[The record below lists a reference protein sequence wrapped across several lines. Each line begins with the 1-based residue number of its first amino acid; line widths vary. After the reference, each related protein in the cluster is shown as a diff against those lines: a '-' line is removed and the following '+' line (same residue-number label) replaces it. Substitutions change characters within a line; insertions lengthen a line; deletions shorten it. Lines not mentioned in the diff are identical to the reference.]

1 MARVLIRHVFV
12 TPNSFQNELFDEFS
26 CSLSG
31 ISIGATI
38 AESVSIMDVLSAA
51 AASGMRAR
59 LESLDTLANNLANAS
74 APGFKADR
82 EFYNTYLASE
92 AAESPAGA
100 IGSIMPVVEKQWTD
114 LSQGTLT
121 PTGNP
126 LDVALKSNG
135 FFVAVSPG
143 GPLLTRDG
151 GFQLSAQGIL
161 QTQDGY
167 PIRGQDGN
175 PIQVD
180 PARAIEI
187 TPDGEVRQD
196 GQAVSRIDIVETK
209 DSSGLSKHGS
219 NYFQCSSTLLNPA
232 TDPQLQQGS
241 LEASNFQPA
250 ESAVRL
256 ITVMRQ
262 FEMLQRAASVGADMS
277 RRALDEVA
285 KATG

>member
-1 MARVLIRHVFV
+1 
-12 TPNSFQNELFDEFS
+12 
-26 CSLSG
+26 
-31 ISIGATI
+31 
-38 AESVSIMDVLSAA
+38 MDVLSAA

-59 LESLDTLANNLANAS
+59 LESLDTLANNLANVS

-82 EFYNTYLASE
+82 EFYNTYLAPE
-92 AAESPAGA
+92 AADSTAGG
-100 IGSIMPVVEKQWTD
+100 IGNIMPVVERQWTD

-135 FFVAVSPG
+135 FFVAISPN

-151 GFQLSAQGIL
+151 GFQLSPQGVL
-161 QTQDGY
+161 QTQDAY
-167 PIRGQDGN
+167 PVRGQDGN

-180 PARAIEI
+180 PAKPIEI
-187 TPDGEVRQD
+187 TPDGDVRQD
-196 GQAVSRIDIVETK
+196 GQTVSRIEIVDTK
-209 DSSGLSKHGS
+209 EPGGLSKHGS

-232 TDPQLQQGS
+232 TDPQVQQGS
-241 LEASNFQPA
+241 LEASNLQPA
-250 ESAVRL
+250 QSAVRL

-262 FEMLQRAASVGADMS
+262 FEMLQRAAAVGADMS

-285 KATG
+285 KVTG